1 MFSIGFTGHRPDKM
15 YGYNLSD
22 PRYIALKNKVKNII
36 KELHKNHNEING
48 IVGGALGFDT
58 LMFDALY
65 ELKQELDDIYITM
78 AVPFEQQYSKWP
90 ADSKRKY
97 LQQRDNADIV
107 IYVDTIDK
115 YKVPNTAEGM
125 YESKKLF
132 KRNEY
137 IVDNSDILIACINDL
152 KSGSGHCAKYFKS
165 TKPDNSIIYINPDN
179 LEIEVNK
186 L

>member
-1 MFSIGFTGHRPDKM
+1 
-15 YGYNLSD
+15 
-22 PRYIALKNKVKNII
+22 
-36 KELHKNHNEING
+36 
-48 IVGGALGFDT
+48 
-58 LMFDALY
+58 
-65 ELKQELDDIYITM
+65 M
-78 AVPFEQQYSKWP
+78 AIPFEQQYSKWP

-97 LQQRDNADIV
+97 LQQKDNADII

-165 TKPDNSIIYINPDN
+165 TKPDNSIIYINPNN